1 MSLDPLAAHSAAPAV
16 RSPAVVD
23 AASRQAQANDNGAT
37 GANPAGDDQELTFW
51 DVLDI
56 VNPLQHIPIV
66 NSIYRAVT
74 GDQIKPAMQIAG
86 GALFGGVIG
95 GVVAIA
101 NAVVEEVSGDSITGH
116 IVSGMGFGDD
126 KTAVARAPAAAQ
138 PDQNATAQA
147 QMTAAQPAQP
157 RPAADPARRATQQ
170 MQAQAQQAQAQQ
182 AAAQQ
187 AAPNP
192 AGALSGALAA
202 AAGRGQAQGVNPNEV
217 MRSGHIPSKM
227 PSRDV
232 MLTTNMPRDSRGANL
247 DLAPMVDRAGK
258 ALPYTRSSAANQPP
272 PATGQI
278 GRTAVPTPAATT
290 QAAPQAAQAAPA
302 QTAQQPSPSVVTDP
316 MADVMLR
323 NLAKYQAGKR
333 AQAPT
338 VRTSG

>member
-23 AASRQAQANDNGAT
+23 AAARQAQANDNGA
-37 GANPAGDDQELTFW
+37 NPGGDDQELTFW

-95 GVVAIA
+95 GAVAIA

-116 IVSGMGFGDD
+116 IVSGLGFGDD
-126 KTAVARAPAAAQ
+126 KTAVAQAPAAAQ
-138 PDQNATAQA
+138 PGQNAAA
-147 QMTAAQPAQP
+147 SMAAAQPAPSP
-157 RPAADPARRATQQ
+157 RPANPAQQ
-170 MQAQAQQAQAQQ
+170 TPMQQAQAQAQAQQ
-182 AAAQQ
+182 AAGQQ
-187 AAPNP
+187 AAANP

-202 AAGRGQAQGVNPNEV
+202 AANRGQAQGVNPNDV
-217 MRSGHIPSKM
+217 MRSGHVPNKM
-227 PSRDV
+227 PTRDV

-247 DLAPMVDRAGK
+247 DIAPAVDRAGM
-258 ALPYTRSSAANQPP
+258 ALPHARSAANRP
-272 PATGQI
+272 PATGQ
-278 GRTAVPTPAATT
+278 TAQNAAARNAAPAATP
-290 QAAPQAAQAAPA
+290 QAAPQTAPAAPA
-302 QTAQQPSPSVVTDP
+302 QAASAAPPAQPPTPANPDA

-333 AQAPT
+333 APAPT
-338 VRTSG
+338 MRTSG